1 MGADLLVIGP
11 QYRGALEAPVH
22 PRISDAVAH
31 TRSAFRAIRREAGQG
46 AAPYRES
53 TTRTSP
59 SKSRR
64 SGAMVADVV
73 GTVA

>member
-11 QYRGALEAPVH
+11 QHRGALEAPVP

-53 TTRTSP
+53 TRTSP

-73 GTVA
+73 GVVVA